1 METGATPV
9 LRREPPP
16 PAHFN
21 GIIPVKTPAGKDF
34 PPMILFLSFTFP

>member
-16 PAHFN
+16 PPHFD
-21 GIIPVKTPAGKDF
+21 GIILVKTPAGKDF
-34 PPMILFLSFTFP
+34 PQMILFFNFTLP